1 VVLPAH
7 VPMQKPQR
15 TERPVA
21 GKGRAGLRARQRG
34 ELLMVRAIAV
44 VAVLVLLL
52 AIPLWMKHQRDKRAE
67 AQTGK
72 ESAVLSRGTPVPVR
86 PAQTVASGAVSTAAV
101 PAAASSGIGH
111 GLTFAVVADDA
122 TVPAEIARLG
132 CAGEPRA
139 TDRPLKDDHPCN
151 HQQGDTSCR
160 VVLPVLCIQ
169 PGTAAKPAGASDAIY
184 AGWTGGMLAPTQPVM
199 GAVLT
204 SAALASAR
212 CEKELGSGWRMAN
225 VQDGLNSGGLQGMR
239 TTNTTLGQGTR
250 YWVQTKD
257 QPANC
262 WNSAGS

>member
-1 VVLPAH
+1 MPKR
-7 VPMQKPQR
+7 PC
-15 TERPVA
+15 TERATAVPW
-21 GKGRAGLRARQRG
+21 KHQRG
-34 ELLMVRAIAV
+34 ELLMVRTVAV
-44 VAVLVLLL
+44 VAVLLLL
-52 AIPLWMKHQRDKRAE
+52 LGIPLWMKHERDKRA
-67 AQTGK
+67 
-72 ESAVLSRGTPVPVR
+72 PVAKQPV
-86 PAQTVASGAVSTAAV
+86 AAKAATAAAPAATGTGT
-101 PAAASSGIGH
+101 PAAAAGGIGH
-111 GLTFAVVADDA
+111 GLTFAVLVDEAKL
-122 TVPAEIARLG
+122 PAEVARLG

-169 PGTAAKPAGASDAIY
+169 PGTAAKPAAGVEAAY
-184 AGWTGGMLAPTQPVM
+184 AGWTGGQLAPTQPVM

-212 CEKELGSGWRMAN
+212 CEAELGSGWRMAS
-225 VQDGLNSGGLQGMR
+225 VQDGLNSGSLSGTR

>member
-1 VVLPAH
+1 MLN
-7 VPMQKPQR
+7 PQR
-15 TERPVA
+15 TDRPMA
-21 GKGRAGLRARQRG
+21 GKGAQAGRRTRQRG
-34 ELLMVRAIAV
+34 ELLMVRTVAV
-44 VAVLVLLL
+44 VAVLLLL
-52 AIPLWMKHQRDKRAE
+52 LGIPLWMKHERDKRAAPQAAKPIA
-67 AQTGK
+67 AQPAARAVVAPS
-72 ESAVLSRGTPVPVR
+72 SAAAPEV
-86 PAQTVASGAVSTAAV
+86 AV
-101 PAAASSGIGH
+101 PAAAATPGIGH

-122 TVPAEIARLG
+122 RLPAEVARLG

-169 PGTAAKPAGASDAIY
+169 PGTAAKPAGGAEATY

-199 GAVLT
+199 GAILT

-212 CEKELGSGWRMAN
+212 CEKELGSGWRMAD
-225 VQDGLNSGGLQGMR
+225 VQDGENSGSLTGMR

>member
-1 VVLPAH
+1 
-7 VPMQKPQR
+7 MQKRPR

-21 GKGRAGLRARQRG
+21 GKSGAGVRARQRG

-52 AIPLWMKHQRDKRAE
+52 AIPLWMKHERDKRAG
-67 AQTGK
+67 AQAGK
-72 ESAVLSRGTPVPVR
+72 EGSVLSGGAPVSFR
-86 PAQTVASGAVSTAAV
+86 PAQLAASVAGPAVAA
-101 PAAASSGIGH
+101 PAAASPGIGH

-122 TVPAEIARLG
+122 TMPAEVARLG

-169 PGTAAKPAGASDAIY
+169 PGTAAKPAGGVETTY

-199 GAVLT
+199 GAILT

-212 CEKELGSGWRMAN
+212 CEKELGSGWRMAD
-225 VQDGLNSGGLQGMR
+225 VQDGLGSGSLTGMR

>member
-1 VVLPAH
+1 
-7 VPMQKPQR
+7 M
-15 TERPVA
+15 A
-21 GKGRAGLRARQRG
+21 GQGRSRAGRRARQRG
-34 ELLMVRAIAV
+34 ELLMVRTVAV
-44 VAVLVLLL
+44 VAVLLLL
-52 AIPLWMKHQRDKRAE
+52 LGIPLWMKHERDKRATPPAAKAIA
-67 AQTGK
+67 AQPT
-72 ESAVLSRGTPVPVR
+72 ARAAL
-86 PAQTVASGAVSTAAV
+86 VASSAATPAAV
-101 PAAASSGIGH
+101 APAAAATSGIGH
-111 GLTFAVVADDA
+111 GLTFALVTDDA
-122 TVPAEIARLG
+122 KQPAEVVRLG

-151 HQQGDTSCR
+151 PQQGDTSCR

-169 PGTAAKPAGASDAIY
+169 PGTAAKPAGATDTSH

-199 GAVLT
+199 GAILT

-212 CEKELGSGWRMAN
+212 CEKELGSGWRMAD
-225 VQDGLNSGGLQGMR
+225 VQDGQNSGSLIGTR

>member
-1 VVLPAH
+1 MQNPLRTDQ
-7 VPMQKPQR
+7 PM
-15 TERPVA
+15 A
-21 GKGRAGLRARQRG
+21 GKGGGAARRARQRG
-34 ELLMVRAIAV
+34 ELLMVRTVAV
-44 VAVLVLLL
+44 VAVLLLL
-52 AIPLWMKHQRDKRAE
+52 LGIPLWMKHERDKRAAPPTAKTSA
-67 AQTGK
+67 AQP
-72 ESAVLSRGTPVPVR
+72 TPV
-86 PAQTVASGAVSTAAV
+86 AAV
-101 PAAASSGIGH
+101 APSSATAPAGAAPAAAATSGIGH

-122 TVPAEIARLG
+122 TLPAEVARLG

-169 PGTAAKPAGASDAIY
+169 PGTAAKPAAGAEAAL

-199 GAVLT
+199 GAILT

-212 CEKELGSGWRMAN
+212 CEKELGSGWRMAD
-225 VQDGLNSGGLQGMR
+225 VQDGLSSGSLTGMR

>member
-1 VVLPAH
+1 
-7 VPMQKPQR
+7 MQKRLR

-21 GKGRAGLRARQRG
+21 GKGRAARRARQRG

-52 AIPLWMKHQRDKRAE
+52 AIPLWMKHERDKRARTS
-67 AQTGK
+67 AGK
-72 ESAVLSRGTPVPVR
+72 DKVVQL
-86 PAQTVASGAVSTAAV
+86 GAVAAQPGAAAV
-101 PAAASSGIGH
+101 PPLPSSTATPAVAAPAAGTPGIGH

-122 TVPAEIARLG
+122 KLPAEVARLG
-132 CAGEPRA
+132 CAGEPAA
-139 TDRPLKDDHPCN
+139 TDRPLKDGHPCN

-160 VVLPVLCIQ
+160 VVLPLLCIQ
-169 PGTAAKPAGASDAIY
+169 PGTAAKPAGGADTTY
-184 AGWTGGMLAPTQPVM
+184 AGWTGGLLAPTQPVM
-199 GAVLT
+199 GAILT

-212 CEKELGSGWRMAN
+212 CEKELGSGWRMAS
-225 VQDGLNSGGLQGMR
+225 VQDGLNSGGLQGLR